1 MTTNESDFLNY
12 LKTGD
17 MDFTGKY
24 DAPTVK
30 GLKLKNLNKA
40 ELLGFNYATNPQN
53 MKKHGNSMI
62 HFFLPDS
69 NIERVWN
76 RPDDYI
82 PVFNQYKALI
92 QPDFS
97 QYVDMPKAMLIWQ
110 HYRRMWL
117 ARYYQDKG
125 LRVIAAPC
133 WSDEESFEY
142 CFDGMPKNSC
152 LCISSVGCIQ
162 NPTVRNRFM
171 LGLKETIKRLSPA
184 QIILYG
190 CINDGIRDTISGIPY
205 IHMYSEM
212 KTRIDRYKANQKNF
226 Q

>member
-1 MTTNESDFLNY
+1 MTTNETDFLNY
-12 LKTGD
+12 MKTGD
-17 MDFTGKY
+17 MEMTGEY
-24 DAPTVK
+24 DIPVIR
-30 GLKLKNLNKA
+30 GLKIKDLGSVD
-40 ELLGFNYATNPQN
+40 LLGFNYATNPKTMQERE
-53 MKKHGNSMI
+53 NSMV

-82 PVFNQYKALI
+82 PVFNMYKGLI

-97 QYVDMPKAMLIWQ
+97 QYVGMPKAMLIWQ

-117 ARYYQDKG
+117 ARYYQDRG

-162 NPTVRNRFM
+162 NPDVRNRFM
-171 LGLKETIKRLSPA
+171 LGLEETMKRLSPA

-190 CINDGIRDTISGIPY
+190 CINEGIRDTISGIPY

>member
-17 MDFTGKY
+17 MDFTGMY
-24 DAPTVK
+24 DVPTVK

-53 MKKHGNSMI
+53 MKEHGNSMI

-97 QYVDMPKAMLIWQ
+97 QYVGMPKAMLIWQ

-117 ARYYQDKG
+117 ARYYQDRG
-125 LRVIAAPC
+125 LKVIAAPC

-162 NPTVRNRFM
+162 NPDTRNRFM
-171 LGLKETIKRLSPA
+171 LGFKETLNRLTPS

-190 CINDGIRDTISGIPY
+190 GITSSMKELMECPWIHLESEQRRRINA
-205 IHMYSEM
+205 
-212 KTRIDRYKANQKNF
+212 YKRGCT
-226 Q
+226 

>member
-17 MDFTGKY
+17 MDFTGMY
-24 DAPTVK
+24 DVPTVK

-53 MKKHGNSMI
+53 MKEHGNSMI

-97 QYVDMPKAMLIWQ
+97 QYVGMPKAMLIWQ
-110 HYRRMWL
+110 QYRRMWL
-117 ARYYQDKG
+117 ARYYQDRG
-125 LRVIAAPC
+125 LKVIAAPS

-162 NPTVRNRFM
+162 NPDVRNRFM
-171 LGLKETIKRLSPA
+171 LGFKETLNRLTPT

-190 CINDGIRDTISGIPY
+190 TITNDMKDLMECPWV
-205 IHMYSEM
+205 HLESEQ
-212 KTRIDRYKANQKNF
+212 KRRIDAYKRRCT
-226 Q
+226 

>member
-17 MDFTGKY
+17 MEFTGEY
-24 DAPTVK
+24 DTPTVK
-30 GLKLKNLNKA
+30 GIKLKDLNSAK
-40 ELLGFNYATNPQN
+40 LLGFNYATNPQN
-53 MKKHGNSMI
+53 MVEHGDSMI

-97 QYVDMPKAMLIWQ
+97 QYVGMPKAMLIWQ

-117 ARYYQDKG
+117 TRYYQDKG

-142 CFDGMPKNSC
+142 CFDG
-152 LCISSVGCIQ
+152 
-162 NPTVRNRFM
+162 
-171 LGLKETIKRLSPA
+171 
-184 QIILYG
+184 ILYVTME
-190 CINDGIRDTISGIPY
+190 NSATPKRR
-205 IHMYSEM
+205 
-212 KTRIDRYKANQKNF
+212 K
-226 Q
+226 